1 MTSFIG
7 DHGVVAVFLLMTVA
21 AVLPAASE
29 LTMLYGGALAS
40 GAIAGRVGL
49 FGHHFAS
56 GTAAYLA
63 IVIAGIAG
71 NKLGA
76 IGGWAIGVYGGHP
89 LLERHGR
96 KLHVTP
102 ERIERAERWFA
113 RFGSVAVPVG
123 FITPVIRSFV
133 AIPAGIA
140 EVPFRRFIL
149 LAVCGIVP
157 YCLALGGAG
166 WAVGSSWHTA
176 RHDLGYLDY
185 AVAAGILLLAAY
197 LMVRHR
203 RSTTMD
209 RRVSDTPR

>member
-49 FGHHFAS
+49 FGHHFGS
-56 GTAAYLA
+56 GIAAYLA
-63 IVIAGIAG
+63 IVVAGILG
-71 NKLGA
+71 NLLGA
-76 IGGWAIGVYGGHP
+76 IGGWAVGFYGGHP

-102 ERIERAERWFA
+102 ERIDRAERWFT
-113 RFGSVAVPVG
+113 RFGAVAVPVG
-123 FITPVIRSFV
+123 FATPVIRSFV

-140 EVPFRRFIL
+140 EMRLRRFVIL
-149 LAVCGIVP
+149 GAIGIKVFCLVLA
-157 YCLALGGAG
+157 GAG

-176 RHDLGYLDY
+176 RHDLRYLDY
-185 AVAAGILLLAAY
+185 VVVAGILLLAAY
-197 LMVRHR
+197 LVVRYR

-209 RRVSDTPR
+209 SHVPDPPR